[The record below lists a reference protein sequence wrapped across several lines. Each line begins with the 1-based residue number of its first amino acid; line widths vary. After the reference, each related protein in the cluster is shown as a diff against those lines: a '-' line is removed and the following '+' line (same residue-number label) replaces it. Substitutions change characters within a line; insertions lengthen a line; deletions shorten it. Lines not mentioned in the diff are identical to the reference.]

1 MNLFGYWSPFGRFTR
16 LQWWRFQIWA
26 MFGIILVVFASINIA
41 NDTLRV
47 GFVALAVAIFLLT
60 WMIVGL
66 KRLHDRNKSAW
77 WLALFY
83 AAPFLLDTSAYL
95 KGSDYALYFTAP
107 AGIINVWALIELG
120 FLRGTLGPNRF
131 GDDPTG
137 VDVPPP
143 LPAG

>member
-77 WLALFY
+77 WLGLFY
-83 AAPFLLDTSAYL
+83 AVPFLLDTSAYL
-95 KGSDYALYFTAP
+95 KGPDYALYFTVP

-137 VDVPPP
+137 LDVPPP
-143 LPAG
+143 LPAE

>member
-1 MNLFGYWSPFGRFTR
+1 MNLFRYWSPSGRFTR

-26 MFGIILVVFASINIA
+26 MFAFIVVLFASINIA

-47 GFVALAVAIFLLT
+47 GFVALAVAALFLT
-60 WMIVGL
+60 WIIVGL

-83 AAPFLLDTSAYL
+83 AAPFLLHSGVYAI
-95 KGSDYALYFTAP
+95 GPDYALYFAAP
-107 AGIINVWALIELG
+107 AGIINLWALIELG
-120 FLRGTLGPNRF
+120 FLRGSLGPNRF
-131 GDDPTG
+131 GVNPTG
-137 VDVPPP
+137 IEVPPP

>member
-47 GFVALAVAIFLLT
+47 GFVVLAVAIFLLT

-95 KGSDYALYFTAP
+95 KGSDYALYFTVP

-131 GDDPTG
+131 GDDPTAL
-137 VDVPPP
+137 DVPPP
-143 LPAG
+143 LPAE

>member
-1 MNLFGYWSPFGRFTR
+1 MNLFAYWSPSGRFTR

-26 MFGIILVVFASINIA
+26 MFGIILVVFASINIV
-41 NDTLRV
+41 NDMLRV
-47 GFVALAVAIFLLT
+47 VFIALAVAAFLLT

-83 AAPFLLDTSAYL
+83 AAPFLLHSSAYV
-95 KGSDYALYFTAP
+95 GGPDYALYFSAL
-107 AGIINVWALIELG
+107 AGVINLWALIELG
-120 FLRGTLGPNRF
+120 FLRGSLGPNRF

-137 VDVPPP
+137 MELPPP